1 MEINPYVQIVKSV
14 HRKLSPII
22 SIILMLKSDII
33 QSVTFYVLMELIKF
47 NGLLILTSN
56 FDFSKKDRENKVELT
71 DIFRTITF
79 HKICEVFNLNQ
90 THYFIICIAI
100 ISKK

>member
-56 FDFSKKDRENKVELT
+56 FDFSKKNWPDRRYQTEKPPPRQNRVEVSRLT
-71 DIFRTITF
+71 PGLFRR
-79 HKICEVFNLNQ
+79 
-90 THYFIICIAI
+90 
-100 ISKK
+100 